1 MIITEWLKFNIHS
14 RNIGVV
20 LRGKCTKQVILGMWP
35 GGMVPQKN
43 LHALRLLLASE
54 TDPDNS

>member
-1 MIITEWLKFNIHS
+1 MMITEWLKFNIHS
-14 RNIGVV
+14 RNIGVA
-20 LRGKCTKQVILGMWP
+20 LRGKCTKQMILGLRP

-54 TDPDNS
+54 TDSDNS